1 MGVPIRELEQHG
13 LMPPSWQQGMMGA
26 LGGAGAAAMTC
37 TVSAQMN
44 VGWDYERQD
53 WVQGAPAMEELPP
66 PQLPQQPEEPPEVE
80 ELAGID
86 EYQPLKLESHESF
99 SARLSRKKGTDHAR

>member
-1 MGVPIRELEQHG
+1 
-13 LMPPSWQQGMMGA
+13 
-26 LGGAGAAAMTC
+26 
-37 TVSAQMN
+37 MN

-80 ELAGID
+80 RLLGID
-86 EYQPLKLESHESF
+86 EYEPLRLETHESF
-99 SARLSRKKGTDHAR
+99 SAKLRKRS